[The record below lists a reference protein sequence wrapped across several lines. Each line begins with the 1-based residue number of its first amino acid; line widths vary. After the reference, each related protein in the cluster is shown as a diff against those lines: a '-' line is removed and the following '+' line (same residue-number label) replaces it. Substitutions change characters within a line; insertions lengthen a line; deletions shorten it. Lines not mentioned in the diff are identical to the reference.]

1 MDNVGKAIAAINDLR
16 REGVVSDYA
25 LGGAIAIIFWSEP
38 VATFDL
44 DVFVLQEQTGPL
56 VSLSTIYAWAAKRG
70 YEEQAEHIV
79 IAGVP
84 VQIIPAHN
92 ELASEAVAEAV
103 EMDYD
108 GVPVRVIRP
117 EYLVALYLEGSARTR
132 KRLERV
138 EGLLEAGSVDESKLK
153 SLLERFKLRL
163 PREKQ

>member
-1 MDNVGKAIAAINDLR
+1 MDNVGEAIAAINDLK
-16 REGVVSDYA
+16 REGVIQEYA

-44 DVFVLQEQTGPL
+44 DIFVFQEQNTSL
-56 VSLSTIYAWAAKRG
+56 VSLAPIYDWARRRG
-70 YEEQAEHIV
+70 YEERAEHII

-92 ELASEAVAEAV
+92 DLAMEAVNEAV
-103 EMDYD
+103 EMNYESL
-108 GVPVRVIRP
+108 PVRVIRP
-117 EYLVALYLEGSARTR
+117 EYLVALYLEESARTR

-138 EGLLEAGSVDESKLK
+138 EGLLETGSVDESRLK
-153 SLLERFKLRL
+153 ALLDRFKLRL

>member
-1 MDNVGKAIAAINDLR
+1 MDNVGEAIAAINDLKH
-16 REGVVSDYA
+16 EGVVSEYA

-44 DVFVLQEQTGPL
+44 DVFVLLEQTSPL
-56 VSLSTIYAWAAKRG
+56 VSLSAIYEWARKRG
-70 YEEQAEHIV
+70 YQERAEHIL

-92 ELASEAVAEAV
+92 ELASEAVTQAV

-117 EYLVALYLEGSARTR
+117 EYLVALYLEESARTR

-138 EGLLEAGSVDESKLK
+138 EGLLEGGSVDESNLKL
-153 SLLERFKLRL
+153 LLDRFKLRL

>member
-1 MDNVGKAIAAINDLR
+1 MDNVGEAIAAINDLK
-16 REGVVSDYA
+16 REGVVSEYA

-44 DVFVLQEQTGPL
+44 DLFVLSDQSGPL
-56 VSLSTIYAWAAKRG
+56 VS
-70 YEEQAEHIV
+70 HIL

-108 GVPVRVIRP
+108 GIPVRVIRP
-117 EYLVALYLEGSARTR
+117 EYLVALYLEESARTR

-138 EGLLEAGSVDESKLK
+138 EGLLETGRVDQSSLK
-153 SLLERFKLRL
+153 SLLDRFKLRL
-163 PREKQ
+163 PQEKR

>member
-1 MDNVGKAIAAINDLR
+1 MDNVGEAIAAINDLK
-16 REGVVSDYA
+16 REGIVSDYA

-44 DVFVLQEQTGPL
+44 DVFVLLEETGPL
-56 VSLSTIYAWAAKRG
+56 VSLSRVYDWARRRG
-70 YEEQAEHIV
+70 YEERAEHIL

-92 ELASEAVAEAV
+92 ELAAEAVAQAV
-103 EMDYD
+103 DLDYD
-108 GVPVRVIRP
+108 GVPVNVIRP
-117 EYLVALYLEGSARTR
+117 EYLIALYLEGSARTR

-138 EGLLEAGSVDESKLK
+138 EGLLEEGNVDRSKLN

>member
-1 MDNVGKAIAAINDLR
+1 MDNVGEAIAAINDLK
-16 REGVVSDYA
+16 REAVVSEYA

-44 DVFVLQEQTGPL
+44 DVFVLQEQT
-56 VSLSTIYAWAAKRG
+56 I
-70 YEEQAEHIV
+70 

-92 ELASEAVAEAV
+92 ELASEAVTEAV

-117 EYLVALYLEGSARTR
+117 EYLVALYLEESARTS

-138 EGLLEAGSVDESKLK
+138 EGLLESGSVDESRLK
-153 SLLERFKLRL
+153 SLLDRFKLRL

>member
-1 MDNVGKAIAAINDLR
+1 MDNVGEAIAAINDLK
-16 REGVVSDYA
+16 REGVVSEYA

-56 VSLSTIYAWAAKRG
+56 VSLSPIYKWAAERG

-103 EMDYD
+103 EMDYA

-138 EGLLEAGSVDESKLK
+138 EGLLEAGSVDESKLQP
-153 SLLERFKLRL
+153 LLDRFKLRL

>member
-1 MDNVGKAIAAINDLR
+1 MDNVGEAIAAINDLK
-16 REGVVSDYA
+16 REGVISAYA

-56 VSLSTIYAWAAKRG
+56 VSLTPIYDWARRRG
-70 YEEQAEHIV
+70 YEERAEHIV

-92 ELASEAVAEAV
+92 PLASEAVREAAD
-103 EMDYD
+103 MDYD
-108 GVPVRVIRP
+108 GVPVRVIRL
-117 EYLVALYLEGSARTR
+117 EYLIALYLEGSARTR

-138 EGLLEAGSVDESKLK
+138 GALLEEGNVDDTKLK
-153 SLLERFKLRL
+153 SLLDRFKLRL
-163 PREKQ
+163 PREKE